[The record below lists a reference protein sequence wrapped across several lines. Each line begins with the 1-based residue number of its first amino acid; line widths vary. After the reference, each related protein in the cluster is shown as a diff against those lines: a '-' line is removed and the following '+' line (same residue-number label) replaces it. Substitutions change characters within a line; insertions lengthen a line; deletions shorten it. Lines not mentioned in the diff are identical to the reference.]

1 MTSTGRLTATV
12 LGAGGIGSKFGGRLA
27 GAGADVWLVTRNSHH
42 ASAARRHGLT
52 IVKGDVEEVVQ
63 LGAGTDVFE
72 PPPAEFILL
81 AVKSYDTEE
90 GSRQIALY
98 MRGDALAITLQNG
111 LGNIETMAAQLGEE
125 RCVLGV
131 TFEGAT
137 LVEPG
142 RVADMGSG
150 MTYLAAD
157 PATRDRLQRLAD
169 ALTEGRDQDRSP
181 RSTGS
186 RGAALGQAGDGLWNQ
201 PGGGGAARAQWGA
214 IRVRGG
220 SAAIPRSDR
229 RDGSGR

>member
-63 LGAGTDVFE
+63 LGASTDVFE

-81 AVKSYDTEE
+81 AVRSYDTEE
-90 GSRQIALY
+90 GSRQIAPY

-111 LGNIETMAAQLGEE
+111 LGNIKTMAAQLGEE

-157 PATRDRLQRLAD
+157 PATRDRLQRL
-169 ALTEGRDQDRSP
+169 RP
-181 RSTGS
+181 
-186 RGAALGQAGDGLWNQ
+186 
-201 PGGGGAARAQWGA
+201 
-214 IRVRGG
+214 V
-220 SAAIPRSDR
+220 
-229 RDGSGR
+229 